1 MMKKGAAAAA
11 AVLALAAGA
20 RADGH
25 EGCNTTIAEVATEAG
40 LTNLVDAVTLV
51 ADDPELA
58 SEASTFLQ
66 KVTGELPDVDVTA
79 FAPAQEA
86 WDSVPDLPLGLTMAT
101 VLNMHAVPELMDEG
115 EGYTTLAGAAQGKLT
130 INGDT
135 VEGPCNTG
143 NVVGT
148 VDVCGSVVHVVD
160 QVLLPLAAC
169 GGDEDEADAAADASE
184 DDGGIE
190 SEAEE
195 LFDAEDDAS
204 EDAAAPA
211 PTDLVAEAF
220 RPDENYR
227 AELESDL
234 GDGSEAED
242 TLDNFQQD
250 DGGDGGDSGITL
262 DDVVNVEI
270 VAEATAPAPAPA
282 PEENTAMQ
290 DLDYDVADE
299 SVGEQID
306 EFFDSE
312 WARLP

>member
-1 MMKKGAAAAA
+1 M
-11 AVLALAAGA
+11 
-20 RADGH
+20 
-25 EGCNTTIAEVATEAG
+25 
-40 LTNLVDAVTLV
+40 TLV

-143 NVVGT
+143 NVVAA

-211 PTDLVAEAF
+211 PADLVAEAY

-270 VAEATAPAPAPA
+270 VAEATAPARAPA

-306 EFFDSE
+306 DFFGSE
-312 WARLP
+312 WARMP